1 MYDVVVNGKSFKV
14 EVEEVSQNRYKVRV
28 NGKEGIIEIHE
39 KTKGIKTERKEE
51 LQVSVKEG
59 GEIKAEMSGSVV
71 KVLVNKGDRV
81 KKGEAVLILEA
92 MKMENEILSPAD
104 GIVEDVLVSEGDKVQ
119 AGDPL
124 LIISPEETSE
134 KQNPEK
140 LSIGSED
147 GNVIKAE
154 MAGTVV
160 RILKKEGDD
169 VKSGEAVLI
178 LEAMKMENE
187 ILSPAE
193 GKIAKIFV
201 GEGNRVQIG
210 DPLFSL
216 S

>member
-1 MYDVVVNGKSFKV
+1 VYDVVVNGKSFKV
-14 EVEEVSQNRYKVRV
+14 EVEEVSQNRYRVKV

-39 KTKGIKTERKEE
+39 RTKEIKTERKEE
-51 LQVSVKEG
+51 LQVSVKEV

-81 KKGEAVLILEA
+81 RK
-92 MKMENEILSPAD
+92 
-104 GIVEDVLVSEGDKVQ
+104 
-119 AGDPL
+119 
-124 LIISPEETSE
+124 
-134 KQNPEK
+134 
-140 LSIGSED
+140 
-147 GNVIKAE
+147 
-154 MAGTVV
+154 
-160 RILKKEGDD
+160 
-169 VKSGEAVLI
+169 GEAVLI